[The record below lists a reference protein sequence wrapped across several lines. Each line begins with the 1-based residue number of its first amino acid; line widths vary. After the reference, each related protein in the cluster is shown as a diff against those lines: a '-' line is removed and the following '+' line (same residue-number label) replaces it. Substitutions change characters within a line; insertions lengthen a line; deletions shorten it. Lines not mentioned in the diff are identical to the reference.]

1 MAICVECYEEYSD
14 KRKALGYNTCLNCGD
29 VAAAKQALHKA
40 KCIAPAYNK
49 GAYMYI
55 SSNTMAKDLGR

>member
-14 KRKALGYNTCLNCGD
+14 KRKALGYNTCLDCGD

-55 SSNTMAKDLGR
+55 SSNTMAKDWGR